1 MRGLAAVRTVRF
13 QIVNVFAEA
22 TFGGNPLAVVEDATA
37 LTEAEQF
44 SICDQ
49 FNLSETTFVFPSAKA
64 AARVRILSPGEE
76 MAFAGHPTLGTAH
89 VVRAL
94 KGLGDA
100 FELELKV
107 GPISV
112 CAKGDR
118 WELRSAPAT
127 VLPPPTGDAE
137 LAAMLGLPATA
148 VLPGAQWV
156 SCGTQQLLTPL
167 ADAAAVHACK
177 PRLELLEKYA
187 KNPNGRVAA
196 YAFART
202 PAGFVARYF
211 WNAHG
216 ALREDPGTGSAC
228 ANLGGWLV
236 HRGERGPFRA
246 TVEQGH
252 ATGRLNV
259 LSLRLDEQ
267 RRVYVG
273 GRVVPVMRGELLVP

>member
-1 MRGLAAVRTVRF
+1 MRTVRF
-13 QIVNVFAEA
+13 QVVNVFAED

-49 FNLSETTFVFPSAKA
+49 FNLSETTFVFPSTKA

-94 KGLGDA
+94 QGLGDA

-107 GPISV
+107 GLIAVS
-112 CAKGDR
+112 ARGDR
-118 WELRSAPAT
+118 WELRAAPAT

-137 LAAMLGLPATA
+137 LAAMLGVPAA
-148 VLPGAQWV
+148 SVLPGAQWV

-167 ADAAAVHACK
+167 ADVAAVHACT
-177 PRLELLEKYA
+177 PRLDLLERYA
-187 KNPNGRVAA
+187 RNPNGRVAA
-196 YAFART
+196 YAFGRT
-202 PAGFVARYF
+202 PKGFVVRYF
-211 WNAHG
+211 WSAHG
-216 ALREDPGTGSAC
+216 VLREDPGTGSAC

-236 HRGERGPFRA
+236 HRGEQGPLQA

-267 RRVYVG
+267 QNVYVG
-273 GRVVPVMRGELLVP
+273 GRVVPVMRGELVLP

>member
-1 MRGLAAVRTVRF
+1 MRTVRF
-13 QIVNVFAEA
+13 QVVNVFAED
-22 TFGGNPLAVVEDATA
+22 TFGGNPLAVVEDATG
-37 LTEAEQF
+37 LSEAEQF
-44 SICDQ
+44 AICNQ

-76 MAFAGHPTLGTAH
+76 MAFAGHPTLGTSH

-107 GPISV
+107 GLIAVS
-112 CAKGDR
+112 ARGDR

-127 VLPPPTGDAE
+127 VLPPPAGDAE
-137 LAAMLGLPATA
+137 LAAMLGVPAPA

-167 ADAAAVHACK
+167 ADPAAVHACQ
-177 PRLELLEKYA
+177 PRLDLLQRYA

-196 YAFART
+196 YGFART
-202 PAGFVARYF
+202 PRGFVVRYF
-211 WNAHG
+211 WSAHG
-216 ALREDPGTGSAC
+216 VLREDPGTGSAC

-236 HRGERGPFRA
+236 HRGEPAPFQA

-259 LSLRLDEQ
+259 LSLRLDEGRQ
-267 RRVYVG
+267 VYVG
-273 GRVVPVMRGELLVP
+273 GRVVPVMRGELLLP